1 MKNKPTPANC
11 PKKHNQAYLR
21 RIRKALDL
29 SVAAFAGRVGLKK
42 DRLARLEQG
51 ETPIRPEERA
61 QIAACL
67 HMTEP
72 ELVQFDLLDLL
83 EERRRRNPP
92 ADQARPAAEHNCAGC
107 TALQPQVAGLRTDL
121 GLLQARLESVLPPS
135 GIPLARAEFLKTVK
149 PFPV

>member
-29 SVAAFAGRVGLKK
+29 SVAAFAGLVGLKK

-83 EERRRRNPP
+83 KERHLNSP
-92 ADQARPAAEHNCAGC
+92 ADQALPAAEYNCAGC
-107 TALQPQVAGLRTDL
+107 TALHPQVAGLRTDL
-121 GLLQARLESVLPPS
+121 GLLQARLESVLPP
-135 GIPLARAEFLKTVK
+135 PEF
-149 PFPV
+149 P